1 MYLLSSEF
9 DNNYG
14 TISMGI
20 GVGKEFPDFDYYDD
34 DQVCKRVNKFFL
46 KITISYFNS
55 IFFIFKKMNMNGSEI
70 VHNDLPSLYW

>member
-34 DQVCKRVNKFFL
+34 DQVCKE
-46 KITISYFNS
+46 
-55 IFFIFKKMNMNGSEI
+55 FKKFCKNITSI
-70 VHNDLPSLYW
+70 SLLFFFKDEH

>member
-1 MYLLSSEF
+1 MSLLSSEF

-20 GVGKEFPDFDYYDD
+20 GVGKEFPDFDYYDE
-34 DQVCKRVNKFFL
+34 DQVCKEFKNFF
-46 KITISYFNS
+46 KNITSISLLS
-55 IFFIFKKMNMNGSEI
+55 FIKMNINGSEI

>member
-34 DQVCKRVNKFFL
+34 DQVVCKEFKIFL
-46 KITISYFNS
+46 KI
-55 IFFIFKKMNMNGSEI
+55 
-70 VHNDLPSLYW
+70 

>member
-34 DQVCKRVNKFFL
+34 GQVCKEFK
-46 KITISYFNS
+46 K
-55 IFFIFKKMNMNGSEI
+55 IFKNITSI
-70 VHNDLPSLYW
+70 SLLFFFKDEH

>member
-34 DQVCKRVNKFFL
+34 DQVCKEFKDFL
-46 KITISYFNS
+46 KI
-55 IFFIFKKMNMNGSEI
+55 
-70 VHNDLPSLYW
+70 